1 MTSKPL
7 TVKQS
12 AEWLGIS
19 SGLMYE
25 LVAARRIV
33 HERHG
38 MVGKRGKIVIRLE
51 ALEEYRRDQTVAVQ
65 EDVVLHRSRPMKLKH
80 LKM

>member
-1 MTSKPL
+1 MTTTAM

-19 SGLMYE
+19 AGLVYE
-25 LVAARRIV
+25 LVAARKIA

-38 MVGKRGKIVIRLE
+38 RGRGKIVIRLE
-51 ALEEYRRDQTVAVQ
+51 ALEAYREGQTVAVQ
-65 EDVVLHRSRPMKLKH
+65 ADAVRPRLRPVTLKH
-80 LKM
+80 LRV